1 MTPQQ
6 FVKDRLAMLSAG
18 AAGLGILLIV
28 LAETMHQ
35 DWLKLFAAGLIS
47 VGGVGLGIEF
57 GLADPRKWGFVE
69 KIKAARLPV
78 SYFIIAFTTLPVV
91 VVLLAAFIG
100 LFGDKGSTS
109 AAGIAGGVMI
119 VLFMTIATLLT
130 VAMAVSSVQRA
141 FRKSPGGADAEGTR
155 DQPGEG
161 DAS

>member
-28 LAETMHQ
+28 LAETMHW

-47 VGGVGLGIEF
+47 AGGVGLGVEY
-57 GLADPRKWGFVE
+57 GLADPRKWGLVE

-78 SYFIIAFTTLPVV
+78 SYFIIAFTTLPVIA
-91 VVLLAAFIG
+91 VLLAAFIG
-100 LFGDKGSTS
+100 LFGDMGSTS
-109 AAGIAGGVMI
+109 AAGIAGGVLI
-119 VLFMTIATLLT
+119 VLFMTIATLVT

-141 FRKSPGGADAEGTR
+141 FRKSPAVAASEDAP
-155 DQPGEG
+155 DQTGEG
-161 DAS
+161 DAP